1 MKSDST
7 TSIIQNNNI
16 NNFPMVLP
24 SFVKAIIFSIL
35 LVLTINEM
43 FNFILL
49 RGFENPLG
57 YCLFKLIVYSFSI
70 LLLKYSDNSMTY
82 ILTNLKALNE
92 EMVKKLEEIRI
103 AQTRAI
109 EEDKE

>member
-1 MKSDST
+1 
-7 TSIIQNNNI
+7 
-16 NNFPMVLP
+16 
-24 SFVKAIIFSIL
+24 
-35 LVLTINEM
+35 
-43 FNFILL
+43 
-49 RGFENPLG
+49 
-57 YCLFKLIVYSFSI
+57 
-70 LLLKYSDNSMTY
+70 MTY